1 MKSSEANVRL
11 ESFDFV
17 WRKVL
22 GQLEVFQTFQRP
34 FQTTIVTDGLG
45 LVKVDVRVT
54 AKLVK

>member
-17 WRKVL
+17 WGKVL

-34 FQTTIVTDGLG
+34 FKTTIVTDGLG

-54 AKLVK
+54 AKLIK